1 MKSRVRR
8 PHLFS
13 KHVMVCLLCFGICM
27 PVSGWGMQK
36 KNSGKATAPDEG
48 SHMDLSGTALLI
60 IDIQND
66 YFQEGKFE
74 LTGSVAAA
82 GQARKA
88 LVFFRSKGFPVVHI
102 QHEYT
107 GENPP
112 FFAPGSDGQKIH
124 ETVLP
129 LPGEPVF
136 TKHLVS
142 SFEQTPLLE
151 YLNNNKIKR
160 LIIAGMQT
168 NVCVLGTMEDALKKE
183 FDIIVLKD
191 ACAARD
197 VSIHD
202 QTLKV
207 MEESGVKVM
216 SVDML
221 PGS

>member
-1 MKSRVRR
+1 MKKRLTQQCFV
-8 PHLFS
+8 S
-13 KHVMVCLLCFGICM
+13 KHVMVCLLCFCLCS
-27 PVSGWGMQK
+27 PVSGWGLQE
-36 KNSGKATAPDEG
+36 KNSEKTTAPNEG
-48 SHMDLSGTALLI
+48 SQMDLSGTALLI

-66 YFQEGKFE
+66 YFPDGKFE

-82 GQARKA
+82 DQARKA
-88 LVFFRSKGFPVVHI
+88 LTFFRSKGLPVIHI

-112 FFAPGSDGQKIH
+112 FFAPDSDGQKIH

-129 LPGEPVF
+129 LPGEQVF
-136 TKHLVS
+136 TKHLVN

-151 YLNNNKIKR
+151 YINNSKIKR
-160 LIIAGMQT
+160 LIIVGMQT
-168 NVCVLGTMEDALKKE
+168 NVCVLGTTEDALKKE

-202 QTLKV
+202 QTLTA
-207 MEESGVKVM
+207 MEENGVKVM

-221 PGS
+221 TGG

>member
-1 MKSRVRR
+1 MKKKLTQQCFVA
-8 PHLFS
+8 
-13 KHVMVCLLCFGICM
+13 KHVMACLLCFCLCS
-27 PVSGWGMQK
+27 PVSVWGLQE
-36 KNSGKATAPDEG
+36 KNSEKTTTPNEG
-48 SHMDLSGTALLI
+48 IHMDLSGTALLI

-66 YFQEGKFE
+66 YFPDGKFE

-82 GQARKA
+82 DQAQKA
-88 LVFFRSKGFPVVHI
+88 LTFFRSKGLPVIHI

-112 FFAPGSDGQKIH
+112 FFAPDSDGQKIH

-136 TKHLVS
+136 IKHLVS

-151 YLNNNKIKR
+151 YLNNSKIKR

-168 NVCVLGTMEDALKKE
+168 NVCVLGTLEDALKKE

-202 QTLKV
+202 QTLTV
-207 MEESGVKVM
+207 MEEKGVKVM

-221 PGS
+221 TGD